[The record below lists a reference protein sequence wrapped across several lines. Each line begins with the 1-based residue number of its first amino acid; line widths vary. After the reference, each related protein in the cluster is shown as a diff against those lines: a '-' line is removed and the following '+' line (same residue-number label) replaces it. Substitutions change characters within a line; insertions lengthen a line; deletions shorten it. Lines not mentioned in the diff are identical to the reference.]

1 MNEEE
6 RKVIKKE
13 KELGNE
19 DEQELDEEETE
30 ARDEEYQKLLL
41 KQRIDPALER
51 RSSFTKQIL
60 IRVCDALQKQ
70 KRRSDDLAKRL
81 QDACKCPSNPLL
93 HLVHRSPDFLLI
105 LPSAMKRVLSE

>member
-1 MNEEE
+1 MLLGDEGDLMNEEE
-6 RKVIKKE
+6 RKDIKKE

-19 DEQELDEEETE
+19 DEQELDEEEAE

-81 QDACKCPSNPLL
+81 QDAGKCPLESTLA
-93 HLVHRSPDFLLI
+93 RRAQIS
-105 LPSAMKRVLSE
+105 